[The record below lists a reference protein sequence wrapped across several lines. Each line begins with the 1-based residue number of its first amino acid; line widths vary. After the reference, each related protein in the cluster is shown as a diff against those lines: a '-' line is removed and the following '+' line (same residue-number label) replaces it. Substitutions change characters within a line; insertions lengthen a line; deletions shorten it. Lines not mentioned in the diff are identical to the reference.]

1 MKASKSRRKKNQ
13 ISRTEKNNRLQ
24 FFLYIS
30 PWLIGFSAFTIV
42 PLVIS
47 LIFSFTNVK
56 MVDVST
62 EPLEFIGFKNYQS
75 IFTSDP
81 DFIKSIGNTFI
92 YAGVKVLLVV
102 VLSTLFAIMLN
113 RKFVGTKI
121 FRVLIYLPAVI
132 PAVSVALLWK
142 LIFTNGTNNIA
153 NFLLS
158 YLGIAPVNFF
168 KDSSSSWA
176 TIIFIAVWSG
186 LGPTMLIVL
195 AAIQGVNQELLEA
208 SELDG
213 ANAFHRFFNIV
224 VPAIS
229 KALIFIILTSLI
241 SSLQAYTEIKLLT
254 AGAHDTNT
262 MSFLIVNNAFKTLGN
277 KTLGYACAQGWL
289 VFLFTFVFGLTYVL
303 LSKERVKKDINY
315 QKYQSRR
322 LRYEN
327 GNVS

>member
-1 MKASKSRRKKNQ
+1 MKQQTSRRKKNK
-13 ISRTEKNNRLQ
+13 ISRTEKNNRIQ

-42 PLVIS
+42 PLIIS
-47 LIFSFTNVK
+47 LIFSFTNVR

-62 EPLEFIGFKNYQS
+62 EPLEFIGFKNYS
-75 IFTSDP
+75 FIFTSDP
-81 DFIKSIGNTFI
+81 DFTKAIGNTFM
-92 YAGVKVLLVV
+92 YAAVKVFLILF
-102 VLSTLFAIMLN
+102 LSVLFAIVLN
-113 RKFVGTKI
+113 RKFLGTKT

-132 PAVSVALLWK
+132 PVVSMTLLWR
-142 LIFTNGTNNIA
+142 LIFTNGTNNVA
-153 NFLLS
+153 NYLLS
-158 YLGIAPVNFF
+158 YIGLMPVNFF
-168 KDSSSSWA
+168 QTSSSSWA
-176 TIIFIAVWSG
+176 TIIFISVWSG

-213 ANAFHRFFNIV
+213 ANAFHRFFNII

-229 KALIFIILTSLI
+229 KALIFVLLTSLI

-254 AGAHDTNT
+254 AGSHDTYT
-262 MSFLIVNNAFKTLGN
+262 MSYLIVNNAFKTLGN

-303 LSKERVKKDINY
+303 LSKERVKKDE
-315 QKYQSRR
+315 KFVAHPSRR
-322 LRYEN
+322 VHYEN
-327 GNVS
+327 I